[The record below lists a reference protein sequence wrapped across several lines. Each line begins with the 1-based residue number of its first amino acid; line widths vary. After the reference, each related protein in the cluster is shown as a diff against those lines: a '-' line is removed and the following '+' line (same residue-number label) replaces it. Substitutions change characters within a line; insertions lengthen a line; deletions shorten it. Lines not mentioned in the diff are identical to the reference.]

1 MYNNSNYI
9 INIYDEGVS
18 IRVACLYCY
27 RHVGCRYE
35 VNGWSLLPKLVVKTK
50 NYIYKLYTE
59 IEHSLKRT
67 RKERVNV
74 IKNGHRS

>member
-9 INIYDEGVS
+9 INNYDEGVS

-27 RHVGCRYE
+27 RHEGCRYE
-35 VNGWSLLPKLVVKTK
+35 VNGWSLLPK

-74 IKNGHRS
+74 IKNGRRS